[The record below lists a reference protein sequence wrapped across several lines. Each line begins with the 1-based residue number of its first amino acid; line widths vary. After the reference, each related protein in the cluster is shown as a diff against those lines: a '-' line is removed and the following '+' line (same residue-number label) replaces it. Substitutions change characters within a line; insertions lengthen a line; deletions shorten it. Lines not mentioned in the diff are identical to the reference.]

1 MVEKFPNDD
10 DSYFVLAYVYAAMK
24 DYNNAI
30 KYYEECVKRNPDN
43 GIAYNN
49 MGLCYENICLYSEA
63 YNCWRKA
70 AQLGDTKWAPNN
82 LKRHNQRQ

>member
-1 MVEKFPNDD
+1 ME
-10 DSYFVLAYVYAAMK
+10 LL
-24 DYNNAI
+24 I
-30 KYYEECVKRNPDN
+30 
-43 GIAYNN
+43 I